1 MRAVQYIHA
10 HVLEG
15 IVAGE
20 AAWRGGVGQQV
31 EELEGSAGSVELVA
45 GMGGE
50 IEAEV
55 LVAVENRGIDGAVE
69 EREDGVGGRR
79 DDGGLE
85 LPDGVKKK
93 RSVEEQL
100 SICRYWGAP
109 QPSSMPK
116 GYFMRMLLQKLR
128 HVIAAAFCNTALG
141 VIITTRAKTK
151 KVVGTTTCDGNI
163 LLRTNNIAIVVLL
176 QLANLTR
183 LQING

>member
-85 LPDGVKKK
+85 VGHEEVMVGLEDGASGHGRVKDEHAA
-93 RSVEEQL
+93 VV
-100 SICRYWGAP
+100 
-109 QPSSMPK
+109 
-116 GYFMRMLLQKLR
+116 
-128 HVIAAAFCNTALG
+128 VIY
-141 VIITTRAKTK
+141 
-151 KVVGTTTCDGNI
+151 
-163 LLRTNNIAIVVLL
+163 
-176 QLANLTR
+176 
-183 LQING
+183 